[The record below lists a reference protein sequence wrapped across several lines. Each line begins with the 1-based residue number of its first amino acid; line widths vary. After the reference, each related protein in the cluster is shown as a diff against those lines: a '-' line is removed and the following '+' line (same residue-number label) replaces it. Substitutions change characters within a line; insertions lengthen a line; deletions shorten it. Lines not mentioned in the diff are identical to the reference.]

1 VRASA
6 VEKAMKKIALVLL
19 IVVCATAV
27 SMPLWKPT
35 AKKHFKW
42 LVIATNVYQDTL
54 RRAHLRSDQIS
65 QPDFSTRPASDIPS
79 YLNGARSTF
88 SRYQTY
94 GGLTDDRLR
103 GARVLEIGPGETLA
117 VALHLIGA
125 GASQVVAV
133 DKFVPLQRSS
143 FHQALYRTLTTSL
156 EDEARG
162 RVAAAVDLRDGVT
175 FDARRVSYVYGQAI
189 EDAASTFPAESFDAI
204 VSNAVLEEVYDLD
217 RTLAALDR
225 VLKPGGRQVH
235 VIDLRDYGM
244 FSKYGYHPLEFLT
257 VPDSVYRFMVESVG
271 QPNRRLVNY
280 YRERLES
287 LGYSSSIYTT
297 WILGQ
302 PQQLSPFRTDIRRGV
317 DYSDE
322 SLALVRSIRPRLLP
336 RYRKLSDEDLIVQSI
351 IVSAE
356 KRRDSSG
363 ARLST
368 SVRSL
373 SGRVTA
379 SRTP

>member
-6 VEKAMKKIALVLL
+6 VEKAMKKTAVVLL

-27 SMPLWKPT
+27 SMPVWKPA
-35 AKKHFKW
+35 AKKHIKW
-42 LVIATNVYQDTL
+42 FVIATNIYQDTL

-65 QPDFSTRPASDIPS
+65 QPDFSTHLASDIPS
-79 YLNGARSTF
+79 YLNGANSTF
-88 SRYQTY
+88 GRYQTY

-143 FHQALYRTLTTSL
+143 FHQTLYGTLSSSL
-156 EDEARG
+156 HEDARA
-162 RVAAAVDLRDGVT
+162 RVAAALDLRDGVT
-175 FDARRVSYVYGQAI
+175 FDSRRVSYVYGKAI
-189 EDAASTFPAESFDAI
+189 EEAASTFPAESFDAI

-217 RTLAALDR
+217 RTFVALDR

-244 FSKYGYHPLEFLT
+244 FSKHGYHPLEFLT

-280 YRERLES
+280 YRDRMAS

-302 PQQLSPFRTDIRRGV
+302 PKPLPTFRTDIRRGV

-322 SLALVRSIRPRLLP
+322 SLALVRSIRARLLP
-336 RYRKLSDEDLIVQSI
+336 RYQKLSDEDLIVQSI
-351 IVSAE
+351 ILAAE
-356 KRRDSSG
+356 KRPPTSNAFMRQ
-363 ARLST
+363 ST
-368 SVRSL
+368 R
-373 SGRVTA
+373 
-379 SRTP
+379 

>member
-1 VRASA
+1 
-6 VEKAMKKIALVLL
+6 MKKTAIVVL
-19 IVVCATAV
+19 IVVCATAL
-27 SMPLWKPT
+27 SLPLWKPT
-35 AKKHFKW
+35 AKRHFKW
-42 LVIATNVYQDTL
+42 FVIATNIYQDTL

-65 QPDFSTRPASDIPS
+65 QPDFSTHPASDIPS
-79 YLNGARSTF
+79 YLNGAKSTF
-88 SRYQTY
+88 SRYQMY
-94 GGLTDDRLR
+94 GGLSDDRLR

-133 DKFVPLQRSS
+133 DKFVPLQRST
-143 FHQALYRTLTTSL
+143 FHQTLYRALATSL
-156 EDEARG
+156 DKDG
-162 RVAAAVDLRDGVT
+162 RERVEAAVDLRDGVT
-175 FDARRVSYVYGQAI
+175 FDSRRVVYVYGKAI
-189 EDAASTFPAESFDAI
+189 EDAAATFPPESFDAI

-217 RTLAALDR
+217 RTFAALDR

-257 VPDSVYRFMVESVG
+257 VPDPVYRLMVESVG
-271 QPNRRLVNY
+271 QPNRRLVDY
-280 YRERLES
+280 YRDRLES

-302 PQQLSPFRTDIRRGV
+302 PKPLSTFRTDIRRGV

-336 RYRKLSDEDLIVQSI
+336 RYRKLSDDDLIVQSI

-356 KRRDSSG
+356 KRRD
-363 ARLST
+363 LSAAAPPR
-368 SVRSL
+368 VR
-373 SGRVTA
+373 V
-379 SRTP
+379 P